1 MSEHVNEA
9 ALLADR
15 PMADLARL
23 RGRGLAIGAV
33 GLVATVI
40 GFFVEDKALFMQS
53 YLIAFMFWLSV
64 ALGSLG
70 LLMVQYLS
78 GGAWGI
84 VTRRVFEAGART
96 LPLLFVLFL
105 PIALN
110 LPVLYSWTRPGA
122 ASDPVIQEKAL
133 YLNTGFFYVRY
144 VLYFA
149 IWIGLTSMLVRWSRE
164 QDATAPRLP
173 GPKDRRFRV
182 VSGPGVVLYIL
193 TVTFVAVD
201 WVMSLDPHFSST
213 IYGLLLVGG
222 TAVCA
227 QAFAI
232 IVIAAIAKSRPMSEV
247 LTPEHVHDLGKLLLA
262 FIMLWAYFEV
272 SQLIIIWSGNL
283 TEEIPWYLI
292 RTHGGWHVVTW
303 IVALGDFFVPFALL
317 LSRSLKRDIR
327 SLARLAL
334 FVLVMRTVEVI
345 WMIAPIFRQTITV
358 QWLDYAV
365 ILAMGGI
372 WLFFFFRNLAGRALV
387 PAHDP
392 SFKKALAHGGH

>member
-1 MSEHVNEA
+1 MSEQVNEA

-15 PMADLARL
+15 PEADLARL
-23 RGRGLAIGAV
+23 RGRGLALGAV
-33 GLVATVI
+33 GLIATVI
-40 GFFVEDKALFMQS
+40 GFLIEDHTLFMQS
-53 YLIAFMFWLSV
+53 YLIAFIFWLSV

-96 LPLLFVLFL
+96 LPLLFVLFV
-105 PIALN
+105 PIWLN
-110 LPVLYSWTRPGA
+110 LPALYSWTRPEA
-122 ASDPVIQEKAL
+122 LSDKLIQEKAL
-133 YLNTGFFYVRY
+133 YLNLPFFTVRM
-144 VLYFA
+144 LIYFA
-149 IWIGLTSMLVRWSRE
+149 VWIGLTSILVRWSRQ
-164 QDATAPRLP
+164 QDESEPRLP
-173 GPKDRRFRV
+173 GPMDRRFRV
-182 VSGPGVVLYIL
+182 LSGPGLVLFIL
-193 TVTFVAVD
+193 TVTFMAVD
-201 WVMSLDPHFSST
+201 LVMSLDPHFSST

-222 TAVCA
+222 QAVSA
-227 QAFAI
+227 MALTI
-232 IVIAAIAKSRPMSEV
+232 IVLASLSRTRPLSEV
-247 LTPEHVHDLGKLLLA
+247 LTPEHFHDLGKLLLA

-283 TEEIPWYLI
+283 TEEIPWYVI
-292 RTHGGWHVVTW
+292 RTRGGWHIVTW
-303 IVALGDFFVPFALL
+303 VVALGDFFIPFALL
-317 LSRSLKRDIR
+317 LSRDLKRNPR

-334 FVLVMRTVEVI
+334 FVLAMRTVDVI

-358 QWLDYAV
+358 HWLDYAV